1 MEGQP
6 AENKYPE
13 TGSPQINPAAENTG
27 LQFSSRIDLLKIKN
41 GVDEI
46 RQQLG
51 KVIIG
56 QEEFIELLIVSIF
69 ANGHSLIEGVPGVA
83 KTVTA
88 KLLARTMDTGFSRL
102 QFTPD
107 MMPSDI
113 LGTSVFDMKRNEFEF
128 KK

>member
-6 AENKYPE
+6 AENNPQEITPNTDENIQTHEHRPE
-13 TGSPQINPAAENTG
+13 ND
-27 LQFSSRIDLLKIKN
+27 LQFQSRIDLSKIKN
-41 GVDEI
+41 GVEEI
-46 RQQLG
+46 RRQLN
-51 KVIIG
+51 KVIVG

-113 LGTSVFDMKRNEFEF
+113 LGTS
-128 KK
+128 